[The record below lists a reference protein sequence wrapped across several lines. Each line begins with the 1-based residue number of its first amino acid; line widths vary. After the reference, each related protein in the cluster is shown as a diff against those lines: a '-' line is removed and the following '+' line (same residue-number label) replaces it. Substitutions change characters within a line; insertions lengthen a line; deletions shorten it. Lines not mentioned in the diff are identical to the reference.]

1 MSSPFKALSPFAPR
15 SIELNYAA
23 FAPSCPEEPSFEAQL
38 VVGDYLNNICGTN
51 VDLGVLVGGSVHVIN
66 DILHSVGTLSVIIGT
81 VQFTSDFSYT
91 VLNNPSGK
99 IIPCGQDTGLEFSFT
114 VPTDPGDYGIF
125 IQIPSN
131 DSLSPCTYGYVFSV
145 AAPSD
150 PITYQWWG
158 LKFTGPSDP
167 TGTWTLLPGETN
179 TLIEAWPYYDRAYPL
194 YQAFRCVCSCPS
206 GVAVAAGLT
215 PTTEYWDAV
224 APGPYPFTVNATNQP
239 SGPTSITSDIGQ
251 FLNDY

>member
-99 IIPCGQDTGLEFSFT
+99 IIPCGQDTGLEFQFT
-114 VPTDPGDYGIF
+114 VPSTPGSYAIF
-125 IQIPSN
+125 ILIPSN
-131 DSLSPCTYGYVFSV
+131 DPLSPCTYGYTFTV
-145 AAPSD
+145 AGGG
-150 PITYQWWG
+150 PITYQWYGQDQYNAWH
-158 LKFTGPSDP
+158 
-167 TGTWTLLPGETN
+167 LLAGETN
-179 TLIEAWPYYDRAYPL
+179 DTLDAYYAYNTLL
-194 YQAFRCVCSCPS
+194 YANFKCAVSCPS
-206 GVAVAAGLT
+206 GIDP
-215 PTTEYWDAV
+215 PTASPLQYTV
-224 APGPYPFTVNATNQP
+224 PPFLSHYYFTAHATNNP
-239 SGPTSITSDIGQ
+239 SGGTVLDTNVVII
-251 FLNDY
+251 FADY